1 MVNWIEVLGCFAGV
15 LTSFAFVPQIF
26 KLLRTKYSNGI
37 SIFTYFIT
45 LTGCFLWLIYGV
57 FLGSF
62 ALIAFN
68 VINIITSLMI
78 IYLSKKYQFSS

>member
-1 MVNWIEVLGCFAGV
+1 MVNWIELMGCFAGI
-15 LTSFAFVPQIF
+15 LTSFAFFPQIF
-26 KLLRTKYSNGI
+26 KLLRTKSSNGI

-62 ALIAFN
+62 ALITFN
-68 VINIITSLMI
+68 IINIFTSVMI
-78 IYLSKKYQFSS
+78 IFLSKRYQFSS